1 MIPYPLYTQCP
12 FLGIFVQKL
21 FFIQK
26 AVNLS
31 SKSSLAL
38 TKEVST
44 CFEDFK
50 NISRFNL
57 IKVKFSGHF
66 WPYTLSAP
74 SCTWFLMIGMLVELK
89 LFIISWVW
97 VHICAPVKF
106 LTFFPT
112 WASNRNLIFQAK
124 LQNSLCSCTSW
135 GYMCNT
141 NGICDTYPESSWY
154 KLLKNARKS
163 WNNHKSCCTLL
174 DNFGQKYPQTETVI
188 CHENKAIETGIIL
201 LIVDMKI

>member
-1 MIPYPLYTQCP
+1 MSVLGDFCP
-12 FLGIFVQKL
+12 KIIFH
-21 FFIQK
+21 
-26 AVNLS
+26 
-31 SKSSLAL
+31 SKSSWFIIKIIISPHK
-38 TKEVST
+38 TS
-44 CFEDFK
+44 FNMFWRFHEDFM
-50 NISRFNL
+50 NISWFYL

-74 SCTWFLMIGMLVELK
+74 SCTWFLIISMSVGLN

-97 VHICAPVKF
+97 VLICAPVKF

-141 NGICDTYPESSWY
+141 NEICDT
-154 KLLKNARKS
+154 
-163 WNNHKSCCTLL
+163 
-174 DNFGQKYPQTETVI
+174 
-188 CHENKAIETGIIL
+188 
-201 LIVDMKI
+201 